1 MSKLFGSISGSKQK
15 VSSQAE
21 SSPFFRN
28 TGYSSFDPSSRRFTL
43 DPSIRGMEDA
53 VTQNYASLYGDF
65 GNAADRFLNQSSGL
79 RSRMFGNQGGYL
91 NAVLS
96 PIRERFSK
104 LRGET
109 QQSLGLRG
117 LSGSTFQNDALRD
130 IDTQASREEANT
142 TALANQ
148 DMIRMES
155 GLNESELNALNQ
167 AAAQRAAITGE
178 TMEVARAR
186 AARELGI
193 FGIGQQTSGTQS
205 GRSFGYQLGFGGG
218 SPGGRTA

>member
-1 MSKLFGSISGSKQK
+1 MSRALGSLTGSKQK
-15 VSSQAE
+15 VKTEGQ
-21 SSPFFRN
+21 SSPFFRD
-28 TGYSSFDPSSRRFTL
+28 TGYSSFDPGSRRFTL
-43 DPSIRGMEDA
+43 DPSIRGMEDTA
-53 VTQNYASLYGDF
+53 TQNYAGLYGDF

-96 PIRERFSK
+96 PIRERFSR

-109 QQSLGLRG
+109 QQNLGLRG

-148 DMIRMES
+148 DMIRMEA

-193 FGIGQQTSGTQS
+193 FGLGQQTSGTQS
-205 GRSFGYQLGFGGG
+205 GKSIGFQLGFGQPK
-218 SPGGRTA
+218 SGGRTA